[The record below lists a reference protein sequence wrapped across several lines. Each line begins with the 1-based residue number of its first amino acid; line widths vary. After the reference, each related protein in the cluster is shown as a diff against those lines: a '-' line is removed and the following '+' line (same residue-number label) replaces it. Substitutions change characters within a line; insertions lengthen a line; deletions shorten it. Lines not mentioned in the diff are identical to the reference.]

1 MTARKPDAGTAP
13 TTRAAVPAPAPE
25 AKGESVIVVDQAA
38 AARSFDADDWRVTE
52 FGFLEV
58 LKDGKRVATFAPG
71 YVAAYKKTARRT
83 DLPGLPTLVT
93 RW

>member
-1 MTARKPDAGTAP
+1 VTARKPYAGTAP
-13 TTRAAVPAPAPE
+13 TTRVAVPASAPE
-25 AKGESVIVVDQAA
+25 AKAESVIVVDQAA
-38 AARSFDADDWRVTE
+38 TARSFDADDWNVTE

-71 YVAAYKKTARRT
+71 YTGAYKKSARHT
-83 DLPGLPTLVT
+83 NLPGMPTLVT

>member
-1 MTARKPDAGTAP
+1 VPSTRVADA
-13 TTRAAVPAPAPE
+13 APAPNKADE
-25 AKGESVIVVDQAA
+25 AVIVVDQAA
-38 AARSFDADDWRVTE
+38 TARSFDADDWNVTE

-58 LKDGKRVATFAPG
+58 LKDGKRVASFAPG
-71 YVAAYKKTARRT
+71 YIAAYKKSARRT